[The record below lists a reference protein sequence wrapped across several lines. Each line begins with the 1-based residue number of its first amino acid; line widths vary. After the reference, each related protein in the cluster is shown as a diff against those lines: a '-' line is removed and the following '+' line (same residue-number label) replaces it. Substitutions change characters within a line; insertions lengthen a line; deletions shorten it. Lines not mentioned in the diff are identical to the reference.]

1 MKDDYLAHYGIKG
14 MKWGVRRFQNA
25 DGSLTAAGKKRYGTG
40 ESSGRSESKIKTKV
54 DGKKV
59 AKAAL
64 LAATVA
70 GAAFVYS
77 KNKPAI
83 DAFIKRNAAKAYI
96 KAAIEIEGFPPKAAR
111 KVGTMAKNFGKGVK
125 QGLDNAPERMGRAM
139 AEGAAY
145 IAGMYVV
152 GKLIGG
158 ARADDMIKSYNAYNK
173 KNKVGKVTSMDE
185 FIRGG
190 YYDDPDKDDDD

>member
-1 MKDDYLAHYGIKG
+1 MNDYLQHYGIKG

-25 DGSLTAAGKKRYGTG
+25 DGTLTSAGKKRYGSG
-40 ESSGRSESKIKTKV
+40 ESSRKSTGKIKTKV

-59 AKAAL
+59 AL

-77 KNKPAI
+77 KNKSAV

-96 KAAIEIEGFPPKAAR
+96 KTAISIEGFPPKAVR
-111 KVGTMAKNFGKGVK
+111 KAKSMASNFGRGVK
-125 QGLDNAPERMGRAM
+125 QGLDNAPEKMGRAM

-145 IAGMYVV
+145 IAGMYAV

-190 YYDDPDKDDDD
+190 HYDDPDKDDED